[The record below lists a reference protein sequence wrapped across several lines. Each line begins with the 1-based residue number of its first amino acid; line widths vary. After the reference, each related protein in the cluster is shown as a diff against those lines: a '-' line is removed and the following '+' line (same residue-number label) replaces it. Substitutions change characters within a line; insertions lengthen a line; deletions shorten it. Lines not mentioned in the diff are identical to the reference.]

1 MPKPFSTTPN
11 GFQLAFPNGWT
22 ISVQWGYAN
31 YCTNRKNLS
40 INNTFN
46 PDFIDSYTA
55 EIAIWP
61 TEYRGRLTN
70 TWHIFNDG
78 DGETVL
84 GWQDL
89 DSVMNWM
96 NDVRGWPEYKYPLE
110 FLDLIDPF
118 GNHNKEL
125 EVSNYV

>member
-70 TWHIFNDG
+70 TWFSFDG
-78 DGETVL
+78 DKVL
-84 GWQDL
+84 GWQSL
-89 DSVMNWM
+89 TQVMLWIYK
-96 NDVRGWPEYKYPLE
+96 VRGWPEYKYPVE
-110 FLDLIDPF
+110 FLELIDPF